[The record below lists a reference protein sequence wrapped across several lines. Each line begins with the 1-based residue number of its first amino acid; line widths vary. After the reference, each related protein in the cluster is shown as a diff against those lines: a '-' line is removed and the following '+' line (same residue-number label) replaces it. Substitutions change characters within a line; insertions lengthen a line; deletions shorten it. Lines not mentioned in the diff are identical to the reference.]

1 MKISSWWIWAIIVS
15 AAVITLL
22 VLVIIY
28 MNKTSNV
35 TNITDV
41 INKYGPPNTYIGATD
56 LESGAKNF
64 NLNTPSIDTQLLKFT
79 VDKTWKAGTSAL
91 VSGKV
96 LFNFDSGLILISDPP
111 LPFTFSVPTPF
122 IKIPGGS
129 GILDIDSVTSNANN
143 GDSIYL
149 DLEFTTI
156 PLNPGDVVYIQLI
169 TDSSIGANGGNTVP
183 VTGQLMSNTYTPVT
197 A

>member
-1 MKISSWWIWAIIVS
+1 MEISSWWIWAIIIS

-22 VLVIIY
+22 VLVIVY

-35 TNITDV
+35 TNVTDV
-41 INKYGPPNTYIGATD
+41 INKYGPPNTYIGASD

-64 NLNTPSIDTQLLKFT
+64 NLNTVSINTQLLKFT
-79 VDKTWKAGTSAL
+79 VDKNWKAGTSAL

-96 LFNFDSGLILISDPP
+96 LFNFDSGLIADPTASY
-111 LPFTFSVPTPF
+111 TFSVSTPF
-122 IKIPGGS
+122 INLPGGS
-129 GILDIDSVTSNANN
+129 GILDIDNITTYSVNGNN
-143 GDSIYL
+143 IYL
-149 DLEFTTI
+149 DLEFTST
-156 PLNPGDVVYIQLI
+156 PLNPGDIVYIQLG
-169 TDSSIGANGGNTVP
+169 TFSTIGANGGTTVP